1 MEIKLGHRG
10 SKQAGTDWTE
20 RKYAM
25 WERGERMP
33 SQMPSSL
40 MTCSCGETFDSHRLE
55 HTVIHVPHITAA
67 HAADGIR
74 R

>member
-1 MEIKLGHRG
+1 
-10 SKQAGTDWTE
+10 
-20 RKYAM
+20 M

-40 MTCSCGETFDSHRLE
+40 MTCPCGETFDSHDPEGSYVHR
-55 HTVIHVPHITAA
+55 VHVYAA
-67 HAADGIR
+67 QAADGIR